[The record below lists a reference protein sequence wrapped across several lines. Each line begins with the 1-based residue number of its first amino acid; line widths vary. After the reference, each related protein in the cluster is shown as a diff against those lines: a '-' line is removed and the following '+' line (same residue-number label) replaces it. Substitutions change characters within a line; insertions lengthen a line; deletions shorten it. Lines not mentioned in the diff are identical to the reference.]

1 MLIVIQL
8 CRMANGGN
16 MMGKY
21 TCCDCGMEVA
31 PIMCGSC
38 GSELIMK
45 DLIKDDGSSVSVSEC
60 PKGCGKIKSPM
71 CCGLDMEHTH

>member
-1 MLIVIQL
+1 
-8 CRMANGGN
+8 
-16 MMGKY
+16 MGKY

-38 GSELIMK
+38 GSELILK
-45 DLIKDDGSSVSVSEC
+45 NLIKGDGSSVSVSEC